1 MEEATVPVTGSNVP
15 ASRPSARK
23 PRPSVVRPNRPVA
36 SSDAPTNIH
45 IYAPWAL
52 VAAVIIL
59 ALAVLGVIAVPGQR
73 SEAWQ
78 AVFLTNGQAYFGHV
92 ARVTPNWLVLRDVH
106 YIQTAPSGAA
116 GPQVPT
122 SMSLVKLG
130 SEIHGPMNEMRINRE
145 HVLLTEVL
153 RNDSA
158 VVQTIDAAREA
169 AEQPDAGA
177 PTEVPEDATATN
189 AAPSNE

>member
-1 MEEATVPVTGSNVP
+1 MEETTVPAAGSNV
-15 ASRPSARK
+15 SS
-23 PRPSVVRPNRPVA
+23 PRPPVRKSRSSAVRSSRSVT
-36 SSDAPTNIH
+36 SSSSPTNIH
-45 IYAPWAL
+45 VYAPWAL

-59 ALAVLGVIAVPGQR
+59 ALAVLGVIAVPGQK

-116 GPQVPT
+116 GQQAPA
-122 SMSLVKLG
+122 SMALVKLG
-130 SEIHGPMNEMRINRE
+130 SEIHGPTNEMRINRE

-169 AEQPDAGA
+169 AEQSDA
-177 PTEVPEDATATN
+177 PTAPEEPAAATN

>member
-1 MEEATVPVTGSNVP
+1 MEETTAPVAGSNVP
-15 ASRPSARK
+15 S
-23 PRPSVVRPNRPVA
+23 PRPSVRKSRSSAVRLNRPVA
-36 SSDAPTNIH
+36 SSGLPTNIH
-45 IYAPWAL
+45 VYAPWAL

-59 ALAVLGVIAVPGQR
+59 ALAVLGVIAVPGQK

-116 GPQVPT
+116 GQQAPT
-122 SMSLVKLG
+122 SMALVKLG
-130 SEIHGPMNEMRINRE
+130 SEIHGPTNEMRINRE

-169 AEQPDAGA
+169 AEQSDA
-177 PTEVPEDATATN
+177 PTAPEEPAAATN

>member
-1 MEEATVPVTGSNVP
+1 MEEATVPVAGSNVP
-15 ASRPSARK
+15 S
-23 PRPSVVRPNRPVA
+23 PRPPVRKSRSSAVRLNRPVT
-36 SSDAPTNIH
+36 SSSSPTNIH

-59 ALAVLGVIAVPGQR
+59 ALAVLGVIAVPGQK

-116 GPQVPT
+116 GQQAPA
-122 SMSLVKLG
+122 SMALVKLG
-130 SEIHGPMNEMRINRE
+130 SEIHGPTNEMRINRE

-158 VVQTIDAAREA
+158 VVQTIDAAQT
-169 AEQPDAGA
+169 QPEPVDSGATA
-177 PTEVPEDATATN
+177 PTPSPPPE
-189 AAPSNE
+189 E